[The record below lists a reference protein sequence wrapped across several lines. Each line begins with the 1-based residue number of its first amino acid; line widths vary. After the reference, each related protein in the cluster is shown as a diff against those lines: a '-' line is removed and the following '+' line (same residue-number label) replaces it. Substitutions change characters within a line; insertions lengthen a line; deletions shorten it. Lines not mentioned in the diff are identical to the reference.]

1 MVQGF
6 WPIHGGRETKE
17 RYIARNVAVDEAA
30 RNNGRDSFQRF
41 AHPIVILVHLN
52 DRKDSLI
59 TNHISAFGRTAA
71 VTSRSH
77 SVR

>member
-1 MVQGF
+1 MQGF

-41 AHPIVILVHLN
+41 PHPIVFLVHLN
-52 DRKDSLI
+52 ERKDSLI
-59 TNHISAFGRTAA
+59 TDHISEFGRIAA
-71 VTSRSH
+71 VTSRNL